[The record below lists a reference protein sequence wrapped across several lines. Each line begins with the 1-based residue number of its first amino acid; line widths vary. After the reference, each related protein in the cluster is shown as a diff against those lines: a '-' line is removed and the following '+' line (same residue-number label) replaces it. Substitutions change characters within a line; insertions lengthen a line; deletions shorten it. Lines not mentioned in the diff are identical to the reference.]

1 MSQGDTFFVTC
12 RGYHPF
18 FRAESAGQNG
28 GTRQSSEDIFSIKQA
43 VSKCQLQGGHG
54 SRQFG
59 MQSALTELSYQPPP
73 QEEITMK
80 NITVQ
85 KQQGFTLIELMIVV
99 AIIGILA
106 AVAIPAYQNYVVRAK
121 IGNALSAVDSVKT
134 AVATCL
140 QEAGG
145 VLTTCDQL
153 SKVGITAF
161 TATKEVTGVSVTANT
176 AAIVATLASGIGTGI
191 DTKTITFT
199 PTVGETSVTWAN
211 TTNINSGDSSA
222 AAAAVL
228 AIQKNNIS

>member
-106 AVAIPAYQNYVVRAK
+106 AVAIPAYQNYTIRAK
-121 IGNALSAVDSVKT
+121 VGNALTAVDSVKT

-145 VLTTCDQL
+145 VLTSCDTL
-153 SKVGITAF
+153 TKVGITTF
-161 TATKEVTGVSVTANT
+161 TPTKEVTLADVGANAVIT
-176 AAIVATLASGIGTGI
+176 ATLANGIGTNVDGQ
-191 DTKTITFT
+191 TITFT
-199 PTVGETSVTWAN
+199 PTVGETSVTWKN
-211 TTNINSGDSSA
+211 TTTVTNPA
-222 AAAAVL
+222 ALA